1 MLDVRYKTYV
11 MNDVR
16 ASVCKVRAF
25 KASSRYAG
33 TLSMLRS
40 TASVGVMIGRE
51 GLKYWSS
58 GQLGDDGRDEAGV
71 SGSAG

>member
-16 ASVCKVRAF
+16 ASVCKARAF
-25 KASSRYAG
+25 RASSRYAG

-40 TASVGVMIGRE
+40 TASLGVITGRE
-51 GLKYWSS
+51 GSNSS
-58 GQLGDDGRDEAGV
+58 TLWQSGDEDRDEAGV
-71 SGSAG
+71 SGPAE